1 MRLQVI
7 ARGWTKAPA
16 IKTAWRPLRKV
27 LNVYMAKVPRP
38 LDSPNW
44 ISQRER
50 CIGAELKSVVREQF
64 FPIQDGPDADRV

>member
-38 LDSPNW
+38 LDSPNAPAETK
-44 ISQRER
+44 SENER
-50 CIGAELKSVVREQF
+50 WER
-64 FPIQDGPDADRV
+64 RVSM